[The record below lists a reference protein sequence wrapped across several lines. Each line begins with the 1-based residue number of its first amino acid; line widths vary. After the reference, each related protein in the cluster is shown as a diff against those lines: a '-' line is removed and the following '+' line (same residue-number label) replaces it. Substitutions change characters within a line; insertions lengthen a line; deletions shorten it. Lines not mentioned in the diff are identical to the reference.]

1 MTESRYTLIGRTAD
15 GRLIMQRGSAIRY
28 CYPSDNPRPAP
39 ETKPP
44 PKPPKPPR
52 PVRPAICTGTHKSKT
67 GAVYKFFYATFSIHG
82 KKYRKQSTRIDTIER
97 WLDEMKPLY
106 ENR

>member
-28 CYPSDNPRPAP
+28 CYPSDNPRP
-39 ETKPP
+39 
-44 PKPPKPPR
+44 
-52 PVRPAICTGTHKSKT
+52 VRPAICTGTCKSKT
-67 GAVYKFFYATFSIHG
+67 GAVYKVFYATFSIHG

-97 WLDEMKPLY
+97 WLDEMKPIY
-106 ENR
+106 EKKEKS